1 MDSFKE
7 HFNINTTVNEEQ
19 INEEVIGLIWTIAK
33 DLLKISWNISKMSL
47 GYAAG
52 AIRDNEKGPVLD
64 RIKNA
69 FDKQARAEKKAEK
82 VARKANRLTQYKQ
95 ARQKLL
101 SAQDTI
107 AREQKKIKALDR
119 AVIRRNAEP
128 INKIKKDLAD
138 MAKKL
143 KAAEKKLPV

>member
-1 MDSFKE
+1 MDSFKD
-7 HFNINTTVNEEQ
+7 HFNLNTTVNEEQ
-19 INEEVIGLIWTIAK
+19 INEEVIGLIWEISK
-33 DLLKISWNISKMSL
+33 DLLKISWNITKMTL

-52 AIRDNEKGPVLD
+52 KLKDNDKGPVLD
-64 RIKNA
+64 RVRKA
-69 FDKQARAEKKAEK
+69 FDKQARAEKQAEK
-82 VARKANRLTQYKQ
+82 LNRKAKRLTKYKQ

-107 AREQKKIKALDR
+107 AKEQKKIKALDR

>member
-1 MDSFKE
+1 MDTNKFNFRQKLQEIPTFLKNRYAFTAFFFVVWVLFFDSNTIWSQFKLQSQL
-7 HFNINTTVNEEQ
+7 N
-19 INEEVIGLIWTIAK
+19 
-33 DLLKISWNISKMSL
+33 
-47 GYAAG
+47 
-52 AIRDNEKGPVLD
+52 
-64 RIKNA
+64 
-69 FDKQARAEKKAEK
+69 EKKAEK
-82 VARKANRLTQYKQ
+82 ATRKANRLTQYKQ

-107 AREQKKIKALDR
+107 AKEQKKIKALDR